1 MEQLKP
7 KVVMIGAGNL
17 ATNLAVALQSCG
29 FDVVEVYSRSGVSA
43 KELAARLECRVVD
56 RLSDI
61 RLQKDLYVIAVPDNA
76 IEEVIAA
83 MPLVSGVV
91 VHTSGSTPMDVFSQ
105 KFSSYGVLYPFQT
118 FSRLR
123 EVDFSSIP
131 ICIEASSS
139 SSLLKL
145 EAIAKSLSASVLT
158 MDSDTRK
165 WLHLVGVFASNFA
178 NHSLALANEVAQHH
192 GIPFAA
198 LKPLVAETIQKA
210 LDSQNP
216 AAVQTGPAVRHDAKT
231 INRHLEMLASEPDFF
246 SHIYK
251 LLTSSIQQLDEARK
265 NKNQQK

>member
-1 MEQLKP
+1 MEQVKP

-178 NHSLALANEVAQHH
+178 NHSLA
-192 GIPFAA
+192 A